1 MNRFKTRYFH
11 YTFYFIL
18 RGTSKVSYKNKNI
31 KNNGL
36 RVLNNN
42 NDDNSVSDN
51 MILSHLSAKRKEY
64 SIERFDNLFKTFD
77 DQLALIKS
85 LNQ

>member
-42 NDDNSVSDN
+42 NDDNSVS
-51 MILSHLSAKRKEY
+51 HLSAKRKEY